1 MLRHIIHIHIPAFPI
16 AVARASQP
24 EFRGRPVAMAPPHSE
39 RALILSASPEA
50 RREGIFTGMPLGKAI
65 KFCPD
70 LTVLP
75 PNQDRAGKASKAL
88 AKMVAHYTPLWEP
101 SRPGHI

>member
-1 MLRHIIHIHIPAFPI
+1 MFRHIIHIHIPAFPI
-16 AVARASQP
+16 AVARVSQP
-24 EFRGRPVAMAPPHSE
+24 ELRGRPVAIAPPHSE

-50 RREGIFTGMPLGKAI
+50 RREGIFAGMPLGKAI

-75 PNQDRAGKASKAL
+75 PNQDLEGKAFRVDRKS
-88 AKMVAHYTPLWEP
+88 VV
-101 SRPGHI
+101 